1 MPKRNVYFSE
11 TDVTIW
17 DNLPDG
23 GKSQLLR
30 DFLLEQYNNSPSR
43 INITDRE
50 KERVR
55 LRHKIQ
61 EANKECRF
69 YEIQHEELEHKLAY
83 LDSHIGDLHKEFTS
97 KFGTWSEEENK
108 LQAADVWDVIYSEAE
123 ARVGAIFTS
132 PSGDSQYRIQ
142 DAKKGK
148 IMIERMDTPS
158 PKPSTFTS
166 RTIEKAVERLNQ
178 DGNGE
183 KLALGLF
190 MPVLAQECAAV
201 FLHPSI
207 RYEGNWLV
215 FDRKDR

>member
-30 DFLLEQYNNSPSR
+30 DFLLEQQQSLNR
-43 INITDRE
+43 LHITVRE
-50 KERVR
+50 KERES
-55 LRHKIQ
+55 LRYQIIAS
-61 EANKECRF
+61 EAESM
-69 YEIQHEELEHKLAY
+69 Q
-83 LDSHIGDLHKEFTS
+83 LHKQRQEVEERLKYLNDNLAKMIEEFES
-97 KFGTWSEEENK
+97 KFGAWEHDEN
-108 LQAADVWDVIYSEAE
+108 LLIAADIWDVIYSEAE

-166 RTIEKAVERLNQ
+166 RTIEKAVERLNR
-178 DGNGE
+178 DGDGE
-183 KLALGLF
+183 KLALGQF

-207 RYEGNWLV
+207 RYEGNWLI

>member
-11 TDVTIW
+11 ADVEIW

-23 GKSQLLR
+23 SKSQLLR
-30 DFLLEQYNNSPSR
+30 DFLLEHHEGISR
-43 INITDRE
+43 ENLTDRE
-50 KERVR
+50 KEREF
-55 LRHKIQ
+55 LRHQILVNQ
-61 EANKECRF
+61 KELNYVNEQY
-69 YEIQHEELEHKLAY
+69 YEYEGKSMYLEERVY
-83 LDSHIGDLHKEFTS
+83 DLQKEFES
-97 KFGTWSEEENK
+97 QFGAWSPDEN
-108 LQAADVWDVIYSEAE
+108 LLIAADIWDVIYSEAE

-166 RTIEKAVERLNQ
+166 LTIEKAVERLNR
-178 DGNGE
+178 DGDGE
-183 KLALGLF
+183 KLALGQF

-201 FLHPSI
+201 FLHPNI

>member
-1 MPKRNVYFSE
+1 M
-11 TDVTIW
+11 
-17 DNLPDG
+17 
-23 GKSQLLR
+23 R
-30 DFLLEQYNNSPSR
+30 DFLLEQQQSLNR
-43 INITDRE
+43 LNITVRE
-50 KERVR
+50 KERES
-55 LRHKIQ
+55 LRYQIIAS
-61 EANKECRF
+61 EAESM
-69 YEIQHEELEHKLAY
+69 Q
-83 LDSHIGDLHKEFTS
+83 LHKQRQEVEQRLKYLNDNLAKMIEEFES
-97 KFGTWSEEENK
+97 KFGAWDHDEN
-108 LQAADVWDVIYSEAE
+108 LLIAADIWDVIYSEAE

-166 RTIEKAVERLNQ
+166 RTIEKAVERLNR
-178 DGNGE
+178 DGDGE
-183 KLALGLF
+183 KLALGQF

-207 RYEGNWLV
+207 RYEGNWLI

>member
-30 DFLLEQYNNSPSR
+30 DFLLEQQQSLNR
-43 INITDRE
+43 LNITVRE
-50 KERVR
+50 KERES
-55 LRHKIQ
+55 LRYQIIAS
-61 EANKECRF
+61 EAESM
-69 YEIQHEELEHKLAY
+69 Q
-83 LDSHIGDLHKEFTS
+83 LHKQRQEVEQRLKYLNDNLAKMIEEFES
-97 KFGTWSEEENK
+97 KFGAWDHDEN
-108 LQAADVWDVIYSEAE
+108 LLIAADIWDVIYSEAE

-166 RTIEKAVERLNQ
+166 RTIEKAVERLNR
-178 DGNGE
+178 DGDGE
-183 KLALGLF
+183 KLALGQF

-207 RYEGNWLV
+207 RYEGNWLI

>member
-11 TDVTIW
+11 ADVEIW

-23 GKSQLLR
+23 SKSQLLR
-30 DFLLEQYNNSPSR
+30 DFLLEHHEGISR
-43 INITDRE
+43 ENLTDRE
-50 KERVR
+50 KEREF
-55 LRHKIQ
+55 LRHQILVNQ
-61 EANKECRF
+61 KELNYVNEHYLE
-69 YEIQHEELEHKLAY
+69 YEEKSMY
-83 LDSHIGDLHKEFTS
+83 LTDRVYDLHKEFES
-97 KFGTWSEEENK
+97 KFGAWSPDEN
-108 LQAADVWDVIYSEAE
+108 LLIAADIWDVIYSEAE

-166 RTIEKAVERLNQ
+166 LTIEKAVERLNR
-178 DGNGE
+178 DGDGE
-183 KLALGLF
+183 KLALGQF

-201 FLHPSI
+201 FLHPNI

>member
-30 DFLLEQYNNSPSR
+30 DFLLEQQQSLNR
-43 INITDRE
+43 LNISVRE
-50 KERVR
+50 KERES
-55 LRHKIQ
+55 LRYQIISS
-61 EANKECRF
+61 EAESM
-69 YEIQHEELEHKLAY
+69 Q
-83 LDSHIGDLHKEFTS
+83 LHKQRQEVEERLKYLNDNLAKMIEEFES
-97 KFGTWSEEENK
+97 KFGAWDHDEN
-108 LQAADVWDVIYSEAE
+108 LLIAADIWDVIYSEAE

-166 RTIEKAVERLNQ
+166 RTIEKAVERLNR
-178 DGNGE
+178 DGDGE
-183 KLALGLF
+183 KLALGQF

-207 RYEGNWLV
+207 RYEGNWLI

>member
-30 DFLLEQYNNSPSR
+30 DFLLEQQQGLHR
-43 INITDRE
+43 LNITDRE
-50 KERVR
+50 KKREFLRYQIIASEAESVQLHKQRQEVEVR
-55 LRHKIQ
+55 LKYLNDNLAMMI
-61 EANKECRF
+61 
-69 YEIQHEELEHKLAY
+69 EEFE
-83 LDSHIGDLHKEFTS
+83 S
-97 KFGTWSEEENK
+97 KFGAWDHDEN
-108 LQAADVWDVIYSEAE
+108 LLIAADIWDVIYSEAE

-166 RTIEKAVERLNQ
+166 RTIEKAVERLNR
-178 DGNGE
+178 DGDGE
-183 KLALGLF
+183 KLALGQF

-207 RYEGNWLV
+207 RYEGNWLIY
-215 FDRKDR
+215 DRKDR

>member
-30 DFLLEQYNNSPSR
+30 DFLLEQQQSLNR
-43 INITDRE
+43 LNITVRE
-50 KERVR
+50 KERESLRYQIIASEAESMQLHKQRQEVEER
-55 LRHKIQ
+55 LKYL
-61 EANKECRF
+61 ND
-69 YEIQHEELEHKLAY
+69 KLAMM
-83 LDSHIGDLHKEFTS
+83 IEEFES
-97 KFGTWSEEENK
+97 KFGAWDHDEN
-108 LQAADVWDVIYSEAE
+108 LLIAADIWDVIYSEAE

>member
-30 DFLLEQYNNSPSR
+30 DFLLEQQQSLNR
-43 INITDRE
+43 LNITVRE
-50 KERVR
+50 KERES
-55 LRHKIQ
+55 LRYQIIAS
-61 EANKECRF
+61 EAESM
-69 YEIQHEELEHKLAY
+69 Q
-83 LDSHIGDLHKEFTS
+83 LHKQRQEVEQRLKYLNDNLAKKIEEFES
-97 KFGTWSEEENK
+97 KFGAWDHDEN
-108 LQAADVWDVIYSEAE
+108 LLIAADIWDVIYSEAE

-166 RTIEKAVERLNQ
+166 RTIEKAVERLNR
-178 DGNGE
+178 DGDGE
-183 KLALGLF
+183 KLALGQF

-207 RYEGNWLV
+207 RYEGNWLI

>member
-30 DFLLEQYNNSPSR
+30 DFLLEQQQSLNRLNV
-43 INITDRE
+43 TVRE
-50 KERVR
+50 KERES
-55 LRHKIQ
+55 LRYQIIAS
-61 EANKECRF
+61 EAESM
-69 YEIQHEELEHKLAY
+69 Q
-83 LDSHIGDLHKEFTS
+83 LHKQRQEVEQRLKYLNDNLAKMIEEFES
-97 KFGTWSEEENK
+97 KFGAWDHDEN
-108 LQAADVWDVIYSEAE
+108 LLIAADIWDVIYSEAE

-166 RTIEKAVERLNQ
+166 RTIEKAVERLNR
-178 DGNGE
+178 DGDGE
-183 KLALGLF
+183 KLALGQF

-207 RYEGNWLV
+207 RYEGNWLI

>member
-30 DFLLEQYNNSPSR
+30 DFLLEQQQSLNRLNV
-43 INITDRE
+43 TVRE
-50 KERVR
+50 KERES
-55 LRHKIQ
+55 LRYQIIAS
-61 EANKECRF
+61 EAESM
-69 YEIQHEELEHKLAY
+69 Q
-83 LDSHIGDLHKEFTS
+83 LHKQRQEVEERLKYLNDNLAKMIEEFES
-97 KFGTWSEEENK
+97 KFGAWDHDEN
-108 LQAADVWDVIYSEAE
+108 LLIAADIWDVIYSEAE

-166 RTIEKAVERLNQ
+166 RTIEKAVERLNR
-178 DGNGE
+178 DGDGE
-183 KLALGLF
+183 KLALGQF

-207 RYEGNWLV
+207 RYEGNWLI

>member
-30 DFLLEQYNNSPSR
+30 DFLLEQQQGLHR
-43 INITDRE
+43 LNITDRE
-50 KERVR
+50 KERESLRYRIITSEAESMQLLKQRQEVEMR
-55 LRHKIQ
+55 LK
-61 EANKECRF
+61 
-69 YEIQHEELEHKLAY
+69 Y
-83 LDSHIGDLHKEFTS
+83 LDNRLEEIMEEFES
-97 KFGTWSEEENK
+97 KFGAWDHDEN
-108 LQAADVWDVIYSEAE
+108 LLIAADIWDVIYSEAE

-148 IMIERMDTPS
+148 IMVERMDTPS

-166 RTIEKAVERLNQ
+166 RTIEKAVERLNR
-178 DGNGE
+178 DGDGE
-183 KLALGLF
+183 KLALGQF

>member
-30 DFLLEQYNNSPSR
+30 DFLLEQQQSLNR
-43 INITDRE
+43 LNITVRE
-50 KERVR
+50 KERESLRYQIIASEAESMQLHKQRQEVEVR
-55 LRHKIQ
+55 LKYLNHNLAKMI
-61 EANKECRF
+61 
-69 YEIQHEELEHKLAY
+69 EEFE
-83 LDSHIGDLHKEFTS
+83 S
-97 KFGTWSEEENK
+97 KFGAWDHDEN
-108 LQAADVWDVIYSEAE
+108 LLVAADIWDVIYSEAE
-123 ARVGAIFTS
+123 ARVGAIFNS

-166 RTIEKAVERLNQ
+166 RTIEKAVERLNR
-178 DGNGE
+178 DGDGE
-183 KLALGLF
+183 KLALGQF

-207 RYEGNWLV
+207 RYEGNWLI

>member
-30 DFLLEQYNNSPSR
+30 DFLLEQQQGLHR
-43 INITDRE
+43 LNITDRE
-50 KERVR
+50 KERESLRYRIITSEAESMQLLKQRQEVEMR
-55 LRHKIQ
+55 LK
-61 EANKECRF
+61 
-69 YEIQHEELEHKLAY
+69 Y
-83 LDSHIGDLHKEFTS
+83 LDNRLEEIMEEFES
-97 KFGTWSEEENK
+97 KFGAWDHDEN
-108 LQAADVWDVIYSEAE
+108 LLIAADIWDVIYSEAE

-148 IMIERMDTPS
+148 IMVERMDTPS

-166 RTIEKAVERLNQ
+166 RTIEKAVERLNR
-178 DGNGE
+178 DGDGE
-183 KLALGLF
+183 KLELGLF

-215 FDRKDR
+215 YDRKDR

>member
-30 DFLLEQYNNSPSR
+30 DFLLEQQLGLHR
-43 INITDRE
+43 LNITDRE
-50 KERVR
+50 KERESLRYQIIASEAESVQLNKQRQEVEVR
-55 LRHKIQ
+55 LKYLNDNLAMMI
-61 EANKECRF
+61 
-69 YEIQHEELEHKLAY
+69 EEFE
-83 LDSHIGDLHKEFTS
+83 S
-97 KFGTWSEEENK
+97 KFGAWDHDEN
-108 LQAADVWDVIYSEAE
+108 LLIAADIWDVIYSEAE

-166 RTIEKAVERLNQ
+166 RTIEKAVERLNR
-178 DGNGE
+178 DGDGE
-183 KLALGLF
+183 KLALGRF

-207 RYEGNWLV
+207 RYEGNWLI

>member
-30 DFLLEQYNNSPSR
+30 DFLLEQQQGLHR
-43 INITDRE
+43 LNITDRE
-50 KERVR
+50 KERESLRYRIITSEAESMQLLKQRQEVEMR
-55 LRHKIQ
+55 LK
-61 EANKECRF
+61 
-69 YEIQHEELEHKLAY
+69 Y
-83 LDSHIGDLHKEFTS
+83 LDNRLEEIMEEFES
-97 KFGTWSEEENK
+97 KFGAWDHDEN
-108 LQAADVWDVIYSEAE
+108 LLIAADIWDVIYSEAE

-166 RTIEKAVERLNQ
+166 RTIEKAVERLNR
-178 DGNGE
+178 DGDGE
-183 KLALGLF
+183 KLELGLF

-215 FDRKDR
+215 YDRKDR

>member
-11 TDVTIW
+11 TDVKIW

-30 DFLLEQYNNSPSR
+30 DFLLEQQQSLNR
-43 INITDRE
+43 LNITVRE
-50 KERVR
+50 KERES
-55 LRHKIQ
+55 LRYQIIAS
-61 EANKECRF
+61 EAESM
-69 YEIQHEELEHKLAY
+69 Q
-83 LDSHIGDLHKEFTS
+83 LHKQRQEVEQRLKYLNDNLAKMIEEFES
-97 KFGTWSEEENK
+97 KFGAWDHDEN
-108 LQAADVWDVIYSEAE
+108 LLIAADIWDVIYSEAE

-166 RTIEKAVERLNQ
+166 RTIEKAVERLNR
-178 DGNGE
+178 DGDGE
-183 KLALGLF
+183 KLALGQF

-207 RYEGNWLV
+207 RYEGNWLI

>member
-30 DFLLEQYNNSPSR
+30 DFLLEQQQSLNR
-43 INITDRE
+43 LNISVRE
-50 KERVR
+50 KERES
-55 LRHKIQ
+55 LRYQIIAS
-61 EANKECRF
+61 EAESM
-69 YEIQHEELEHKLAY
+69 Q
-83 LDSHIGDLHKEFTS
+83 LHKQRQEVEERLKYLNDNLAKMIEEFES
-97 KFGTWSEEENK
+97 KFGAWDHDEN
-108 LQAADVWDVIYSEAE
+108 LLIAADIWDVIYSEAE
-123 ARVGAIFTS
+123 ARVGAIFNS

-166 RTIEKAVERLNQ
+166 RTIEKAVERLNR
-178 DGNGE
+178 DGDGE
-183 KLALGLF
+183 KLALGQF

-207 RYEGNWLV
+207 RYEGNWLI

>member
-11 TDVTIW
+11 TDVTTW

-30 DFLLEQYNNSPSR
+30 DFLLEQQQGLHR
-43 INITDRE
+43 LNITDRE
-50 KERVR
+50 KERES
-55 LRHKIQ
+55 LRHRIITSEAESMHLLKQRQ
-61 EANKECRF
+61 EVEMR
-69 YEIQHEELEHKLAY
+69 LEY
-83 LDSHIGDLHKEFTS
+83 LDNRLEEIMDEFES
-97 KFGTWSEEENK
+97 KFGAWDHDEN
-108 LQAADVWDVIYSEAE
+108 LLIAADIWDVIYSEAE
-123 ARVGAIFTS
+123 SRVGAIFTS

-166 RTIEKAVERLNQ
+166 RTIEKAVERLNR
-178 DGNGE
+178 DGDGE
-183 KLALGLF
+183 KLALGQF

-207 RYEGNWLV
+207 RYEGIWLV

>member
-30 DFLLEQYNNSPSR
+30 DFLLEQQQGLHR
-43 INITDRE
+43 LNITDRE
-50 KERVR
+50 KERESLRYRIITSEAESMQLLKQRQEVEMR
-55 LRHKIQ
+55 LK
-61 EANKECRF
+61 
-69 YEIQHEELEHKLAY
+69 Y
-83 LDSHIGDLHKEFTS
+83 LDNRLEEIMEEFES
-97 KFGTWSEEENK
+97 KFGAWDHDEN
-108 LQAADVWDVIYSEAE
+108 LLIAADIWDVIYSEAE

-166 RTIEKAVERLNQ
+166 RTIEKAVERLNR
-178 DGNGE
+178 DGDGE
-183 KLALGLF
+183 KLALGQF

>member
-11 TDVTIW
+11 EDVMIW
-17 DNLPDG
+17 DKLPDG
-23 GKSQLLR
+23 SKSQLLR
-30 DFLLEQYNNSPSR
+30 DFLLEHHEGISR
-43 INITDRE
+43 ENLTDRE
-50 KERVR
+50 KEREF
-55 LRHKIQ
+55 LRHQILVNQ
-61 EANKECRF
+61 KELNYVNEQY
-69 YEIQHEELEHKLAY
+69 YEYEGKSMYLEERVY
-83 LDSHIGDLHKEFTS
+83 DLQKEFES
-97 KFGTWSEEENK
+97 QFGAWSPDEN
-108 LQAADVWDVIYSEAE
+108 LLIAADIWDVIYSEAE

-166 RTIEKAVERLNQ
+166 LTIEKAVERLNR
-178 DGNGE
+178 DGDGE
-183 KLALGLF
+183 KLALGQF

-201 FLHPSI
+201 FLHPNI

>member
-30 DFLLEQYNNSPSR
+30 DFLLEQQQSLNR
-43 INITDRE
+43 LNITVRE
-50 KERVR
+50 KERESLRYQIIASEAESMQLHKQRQEVEER
-55 LRHKIQ
+55 LKYL
-61 EANKECRF
+61 ND
-69 YEIQHEELEHKLAY
+69 KLAMM
-83 LDSHIGDLHKEFTS
+83 IEEFES
-97 KFGTWSEEENK
+97 KFGAWDHDEN
-108 LQAADVWDVIYSEAE
+108 LLIAADIWDVIYSEAE

-166 RTIEKAVERLNQ
+166 RTIEKAVERLNR
-178 DGNGE
+178 DGDGE
-183 KLALGLF
+183 KLALGQF

-207 RYEGNWLV
+207 RYEGNWLI

>member
-11 TDVTIW
+11 ADVTIW

-23 GKSQLLR
+23 GKSRLLR
-30 DFLLEQYNNSPSR
+30 DFLLEQQLSLSR
-43 INITDRE
+43 LNITDRE
-50 KERVR
+50 RERES
-55 LRHKIQ
+55 LRYQIIAADAESTQ
-61 EANKECRF
+61 LL
-69 YEIQHEELEHKLAY
+69 IQHQEVEQRLGY
-83 LDSHIGDLHKEFTS
+83 LDTRIEYLMKEFES
-97 KFGTWSEEENK
+97 KFGAWSEDENM
-108 LQAADVWDVIYSEAE
+108 LIAADIWDVIYSEAE

-148 IMIERMDTPS
+148 IMVERMDTPS

-166 RTIEKAVERLNQ
+166 RTIEKAVERLNR
-178 DGNGE
+178 DGDGE
-183 KLALGLF
+183 KLALGQF

>member
-30 DFLLEQYNNSPSR
+30 DFLLEQQQSLNR
-43 INITDRE
+43 LNITVRE
-50 KERVR
+50 KEREY
-55 LRHKIQ
+55 LRYQIIAS
-61 EANKECRF
+61 EAESM
-69 YEIQHEELEHKLAY
+69 Q
-83 LDSHIGDLHKEFTS
+83 LHKQLQEVEERLKYLNDNLAKMIAEFES
-97 KFGTWSEEENK
+97 KFGAWDHDEN
-108 LQAADVWDVIYSEAE
+108 LLIAADIWDVIYSEAE

-166 RTIEKAVERLNQ
+166 RTIEKAVERLNR
-178 DGNGE
+178 DGDGE
-183 KLALGLF
+183 KLALGQF

-207 RYEGNWLV
+207 RYEGNWLI

>member
-30 DFLLEQYNNSPSR
+30 DFLLEQQQSLNR
-43 INITDRE
+43 LNITVRE
-50 KERVR
+50 KERES
-55 LRHKIQ
+55 LRYQIIAS
-61 EANKECRF
+61 EAESM
-69 YEIQHEELEHKLAY
+69 Q
-83 LDSHIGDLHKEFTS
+83 LHKQRQEVEERLKYLNDNLAKMIEEFES
-97 KFGTWSEEENK
+97 KFGAWDHDEN
-108 LQAADVWDVIYSEAE
+108 LLIAADIWDVIYSEAE

-166 RTIEKAVERLNQ
+166 RTIEKAVERLNR
-178 DGNGE
+178 DGDGE
-183 KLALGLF
+183 KLALGQF

-207 RYEGNWLV
+207 RYEGNWLI